1 MHGHTAAGL
10 TKGVHFVCFF
20 IHSAGKAIQVI
31 NVILYWKLKAR
42 SLSQIEK
49 KANVQQKKKQKNNPE
64 QVSESFLSCH
74 IDQYPIVVV
83 FSNTNS

>member
-49 KANVQQKKKQKNNPE
+49 KSKRAAENPPKKTPE

-83 FSNTNS
+83 F